1 MVIVTPLLCTLG
13 FWQLDRAE
21 QKRTEAAALDMR
33 RKQPAITL
41 ADSTPVAADQLRYRN
56 VQLQSKFIADKTI
69 LIANRKYLGKSG
81 FHVVTPLQL
90 SDTGGV
96 VLINRGW
103 IEAAPSI
110 HSSVLK
116 KGAEPSAIA
125 GEIRIPQ
132 APAIE
137 LTPVDDNGDSIPH
150 WPYQTLDRYR
160 QWSGLEILPFLV
172 LQTSEDDLALMRQW
186 PTPKVSDL
194 MHIGYA
200 IQWFAFA
207 VIALLVWLRLSFQQV
222 VHESP

>member
-41 ADSTPVAADQLRYRN
+41 ADSTPVAADQLRYRK
-56 VQLQSKFIADKTI
+56 VQLQGKFIVEKTI

-81 FHVVTPLQL
+81 FHVVTPLRL

-103 IEAAPSI
+103 TEAAPSI
-110 HSSVLK
+110 DSSVLK
-116 KGAEPSAIA
+116 NGTEPSSIA

-137 LTPVDDNGDSIPH
+137 LTPVDDNRDSIPH
-150 WPYQTLDRYR
+150 WPYLTLDRYR

-207 VIALLVWLRLSFQQV
+207 GIALIVWLRLSFQKV
-222 VHESP
+222 VHDSP